1 MQRTL
6 LAAVVPLAAGL
17 LVAGCGSSDNN
28 SSSSTTAPKPASKT
42 KSTAKS
48 PSAASGG
55 GASSSLKL
63 SADPSGALKFNKKQ
77 LAAKAGAVTITM
89 SNPSTLPHGIAVEG
103 NGVDK
108 DGETVMQ
115 GGTSTVSVDL
125 KPGKYE
131 FYCPVDS
138 HKQAGMEGT
147 LTVT

>member
-1 MQRTL
+1 MHKTL
-6 LAAVVPLAAGL
+6 LAAVVPLAVGL

-28 SSSSTTAPKPASKT
+28 SSSATTAPKPASKP
-42 KSTAKS
+42 KSSTTA
-48 PSAASGG
+48 AAAG
-55 GASSSLKL
+55 GASTNLKL
-63 SADPSGALKFNKKQ
+63 SADPSGALKFDKKQ
-77 LAAKAGAVTITM
+77 LAAKSGAVTITM
-89 SNPSTLPHGIAVEG
+89 NNPSPLPHGIAVEG

-108 DGETVMQ
+108 DGQTVNK